1 MFGSIVHPLSADAAA
16 LRRRLAACLV
26 ALASLSQSDV
36 ARAQAAA
43 TLTGRIT
50 DSEGKP
56 IAGADV
62 RVPQLEKAAAVDSTG
77 LFRLEGLPTGRFT
90 IVAEARGFAGKRA
103 EVTIPA
109 NGTVEQM
116 FSLASNAHVLANVA
130 VRARQRRQLSLQL
143 HEFEQRQHSS
153 RAGRFLG
160 PDDLVKWNGRPLS
173 DAIRT
178 IMAGARFQRNPQG
191 ELIMVSSRSLNPA
204 SIGGSSDQSRN
215 IKPCGIQV
223 WQDGALLSDPNQ
235 SLEVIVEPKPGR
247 TPTYATHKVGADH
260 DYDISSL
267 LTDNY
272 AAVEYYSDLASTPP
286 GFRTGTP
293 SCGTLVLWSRVPAT
307 KDAETPRQQ
316 TDTSASH

>member
-1 MFGSIVHPLSADAAA
+1 MFGSIVHPVSTHAAA
-16 LRRRLAACLV
+16 LRRTLAACLI
-26 ALASLSQSDV
+26 ALASISPSDV

-50 DSEGKP
+50 DSAGNP
-56 IAGADV
+56 IAGASV

-77 LFRLEGLPTGRFT
+77 QYRLEGLPTGRFT

-109 NGTVEQM
+109 NGTVEQT
-116 FSLASNAHVLANVA
+116 FSLAPNAHVLSNVV

-178 IMAGARFQRNPQG
+178 IMAGARFQRNAVG

-204 SIGGSSDQSRN
+204 SIGGSSDQRRN

-235 SLEVIVEPKPGR
+235 SLEAIVEPKPGK
-247 TPTYATHKVGADH
+247 PVTYSTYKIGADH
-260 DYDISSL
+260 DYDISNL

-293 SCGTLVLWSRVPAT
+293 NCGTLVLWSRMPAT
-307 KDAETPRQQ
+307 RDTETTRQQ
-316 TDTSASH
+316 PDTSTSH